1 MTTDTIRSPT
11 QDPFRWVM
19 LFGVWLIYYC
29 FGLIVASTAPLV
41 KPIVEDLDLSLS
53 AMGSLMGAWPLLYIV
68 VAIPAGVFLDRF
80 DIRRALLISAALI
93 MASGLL
99 RAVAVDY
106 FTMFIAIALFG
117 IGGPLV
123 SVGAPKLISAWFE
136 GKERGLAMGL
146 YITGPG
152 LGVITTLSLTNS
164 VLMPL
169 TGDSWRACMLIFAAL
184 AAVGGCTWFFIARHE
199 SSKAD
204 EHLHT
209 NATLRGQIDL
219 FKSLL
224 RLPPV
229 RIVLLMGV
237 GMFAFNHGLNNW
249 LPEILRSGG
258 MSAVQAGY
266 WATMPIAVGI
276 VGALIVPRF
285 ATPQRR
291 IPILVTLLSCAACSA
306 LVIGL
311 AQGDM
316 VAAGLFLQGASR
328 SAMVPILLLV
338 LMDSEEIG
346 SQRMGA
352 AGGLFFSVGELGGV
366 LGPLTIGTLADLTGA
381 FTVSLMM
388 LAAIAATVAALALRL
403 GRILHPVAVPVAN
416 VSDSAA
422 DSIDNV

>member
-1 MTTDTIRSPT
+1 
-11 QDPFRWVM
+11 M
-19 LFGVWLIYYC
+19 LFGVWLIYFC

-41 KPIVEDLDLSLS
+41 KPIVHDLNLSLS
-53 AMGSLMGAWPLLYIV
+53 AMGSLMGAWPLIYIAM
-68 VAIPAGVFLDRF
+68 AIPAGVFLDRF
-80 DIRRALLISAALI
+80 GIRRALLIAAGLI

-123 SVGAPKLISAWFE
+123 SVGAPKLISAWFA

-146 YITGPG
+146 YITGPA

-169 TGDSWRACMLIFAAL
+169 TGGSWRACMFIFAAV
-184 AAVGGCTWFFIARHE
+184 AALGGCVWFLIAQHE

-209 NATLRGQIDL
+209 DATLRGQVDI
-219 FKSLL
+219 FKVLL

-229 RIVLLMGV
+229 RIVLLMGI

-249 LPEILRSGG
+249 LPEILRAGG

-266 WATMPIAVGI
+266 WATIPIAVGI

-285 ATPQRR
+285 ATPRRR
-291 IPILVTLLSCAACSA
+291 IPILVTLLSCAACSV

-311 AQGDM
+311 AHGDLL
-316 VAAGLFLQGASR
+316 ALGLFLQGASR
-328 SAMVPILLLV
+328 SAMAPILLLV

-366 LGPLTIGTLADLTGA
+366 LGPLTIGALADFTGA
-381 FTVSLMM
+381 FTVSLMV
-388 LAAIAATVAALALRL
+388 LAAIAAVVAALALRL
-403 GRILHPVAVPVAN
+403 GRLLHPAVAPVAVPSAV
-416 VSDSAA
+416 AA
-422 DSIDNV
+422 DGIDNL